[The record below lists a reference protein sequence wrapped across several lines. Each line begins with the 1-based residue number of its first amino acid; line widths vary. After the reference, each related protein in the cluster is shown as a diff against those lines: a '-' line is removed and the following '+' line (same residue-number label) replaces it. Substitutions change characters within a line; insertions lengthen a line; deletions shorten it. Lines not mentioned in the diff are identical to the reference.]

1 MNSIFYVLFL
11 AITQKIQFKY
21 SLNYQKYEK
30 SIKCNN
36 AQKKNLSNLVGINS
50 NNEK

>member
-36 AQKKNLSNLVGINS
+36 AQKKKPFKPRWNQFQQ
-50 NNEK
+50 